1 MKKFLR
7 ILTFVVGIFGGSQ
20 AFAGIPVIDGANLA
34 QAIQQVM
41 AWSQQYGQMVQ
52 Q

>member
-1 MKKFLR
+1 MKKLLR
-7 ILTFVVGIFGGSQ
+7 ILALVTGLFSGGQ

-41 AWSQQYGQMVQ
+41 AWAQQYQ
-52 Q
+52 